1 MNTLRLLPAL
11 VLMSLIAIAQELPK
25 PALLVLAKNQ
35 ASLVIVDPTA
45 MKVVGKIP
53 TGVGPHEL
61 TVSADGTR
69 AFVANYGEKSPGS
82 TLSVIDLAARTEKK
96 VELGALK
103 RPHGIIQRNG
113 KIYFS
118 SELSKV
124 IASLDPVTLTV
135 DWIQGTGQNI
145 THMIC
150 SPPDGKKFFT
160 ANILSDSVSA
170 IEQAQIPGGW
180 KVTTIPVGKGPEAID
195 ISPDGKEVWTAHSGD
210 GGVSIIDTATLKVTQ
225 TLPALT
231 KHSNRLKFTPDGK
244 QVLISDPE
252 GHEVVVLDGA
262 TGKELKR
269 VKIGGLPLGIQMAPD
284 GSRAFI
290 ALADE
295 GAVVAIDLKTLEI
308 AGRVATGEGSDG
320 MAWAN

>member
-1 MNTLRLLPAL
+1 MPKLKLLFAVML
-11 VLMSLIAIAQELPK
+11 VSLISAAQELPK

-35 ASLVIVDPTA
+35 AALVIVDPAT
-45 MKVVGKIP
+45 MKVVGKVP

-61 TVSADGTR
+61 AVSADGKT
-69 AFVANYGEKSPGS
+69 AFVANYGEKTPGS

-113 KIYFS
+113 KIYFT
-118 SELSKV
+118 SEMAKV
-124 IASLDPVTLTV
+124 IASLDPATLTV

-145 THMIC
+145 THMLC
-150 SPPDGKKFFT
+150 ATADGKKFFT
-160 ANILSDSVSA
+160 ANIVSDSVSA

-180 KVTTIPVGKGPEAID
+180 KVTAIPVGKGPEAID
-195 ISPDGKEVWTAHSGD
+195 MSPDEKEVWTAHSGD
-210 GGVSIIDTATLKVTQ
+210 GGVSIVDTASLKVTE

-252 GHEVVVLDGA
+252 GHEVVVLDHA
-262 TGKELKR
+262 TRKELKR
-269 VKIGGLPLGIQMAPD
+269 VKTGGQPLGIQMAPD

-295 GAVVAIDLKTLEI
+295 GAVVAIDLKTLELV
-308 AGRVATGEGSDG
+308 GRVATGEGSDG
-320 MAWAN
+320 MAWVN